1 MLTGRTIRYIPMI
14 LAFSAVL
21 TLGGCGDE
29 PRQAAIP
36 EVSVVVVKPEKV
48 ALTVELPG
56 RTSAFLVAD
65 VRPQVGGIIKK
76 RLFTEGGDVKAGQ
89 VLYQID
95 PSTYQTAYD
104 NAKAA
109 LSRAEA
115 NLTTTRLKAGRYK
128 DLIAIKAISQ
138 QEYDDIVALLKQAE
152 SDVAGN
158 KAAVENARINLAYT
172 RVTAPISGRI
182 GKSSVTVGALV
193 TANQPSSL
201 ALIQQLDP
209 MYVDVT
215 QSSSDLLRLKD
226 DIAKGKIKTGGANQA
241 KVRLILENGAQYS
254 QTGVLKFSD
263 VTVDQSTGS
272 VTLRTVFP
280 NKQQILLPGMFVQTI
295 IEEGVNEQAILIPQQ
310 AVYRDL
316 RGAAMV
322 MVVDAS
328 DKVEQRNI
336 TVGQT
341 FGDKWLVNEGLKPGE
356 RVVMEGR
363 MKLMPGATVKV
374 VPFEGDK
381 AKTAPAA
388 GPDSQSQK
396 QADGGK

>member
-1 MLTGRTIRYIPMI
+1 MLTGRRIRCIPVI
-14 LAFSAVL
+14 LAFSVAL
-21 TLGGCGDE
+21 SLGACGGGG
-29 PRQAAIP
+29 PKQVPVP
-36 EVSVVVVKPEKV
+36 EVSVVVVNPERV

-56 RTSAFLVAD
+56 RISAFLVAD

-76 RLFTEGGDVKAGQ
+76 RLFVEGSNVKAGQ

-95 PSTYQTAYD
+95 PSIYQAAYD
-104 NAKAA
+104 NARASLA
-109 LSRAEA
+109 RAEA
-115 NLTTTRLKAGRYK
+115 NLTTTKLKAGRYR

-158 KAAVENARINLAYT
+158 RAAVENAKINLAYT

-182 GKSSVTVGALV
+182 GKSSVTDGALV
-193 TANQPSSL
+193 TASQPSSL
-201 ALIQQLDP
+201 AVIQQLDP
-209 MYVDVT
+209 VYVDVT
-215 QSSSDLLRLKD
+215 QSSVDLLRLKD
-226 DIAKGKIKTGGANQA
+226 DIAKGKIRTGGANQA
-241 KVRLILENGAQYS
+241 RVRLILENGAQYS

-295 IEEGVNEQAILIPQQ
+295 IEEGVNEQAILVPQQ

-316 RGAAMV
+316 KGKAMV

-328 DKVEQRNI
+328 DKAEQRIIN
-336 TVGQT
+336 VGQT
-341 FGDKWLVNEGLKPGE
+341 IGDKWLVYEGLKPGD

-363 MKLMPGATVKV
+363 INAKPGAIVKV

-381 AKTAPAA
+381 SAA
-388 GPDSQSQK
+388 GPDSQSRK

>member
-1 MLTGRTIRYIPMI
+1 MIGRAIRYIPMI

-21 TLGGCGDE
+21 ALGGCGAE
-29 PRQAAIP
+29 PRQPAIP

-76 RLFTEGGDVKAGQ
+76 RLFVEGSNVKAGQ

-95 PSTYQTAYD
+95 PSTYQATYD
-104 NAKAA
+104 SARASLA
-109 LSRAEA
+109 RAEA
-115 NLTTTRLKAGRYK
+115 NLTTTKLKAGRYK

-193 TANQPSSL
+193 TANQASSL

-241 KVRLILENGAQYS
+241 RVRLILENGSQYS

-280 NKQQILLPGMFVQTI
+280 NRQQILLPGMFVQTI
-295 IEEGVNEQAILIPQQ
+295 IEEGVNEQAILVPQQ

-316 RGAAMV
+316 RGNAMV
-322 MVVDAS
+322 VVVDAA
-328 DKVEQRNI
+328 DKVEQRML

-341 FGDKWLVNEGLKPGE
+341 MGDKWLVYEGLKPGE

-363 MKLMPGATVKV
+363 MKLKPGATVKV
-374 VPFEGDK
+374 VPFEDK
-381 AKTAPAA
+381 KAGNGPAA
-388 GPDSQSQK
+388 TPDSQQQK

>member
-14 LAFSAVL
+14 LAFSAAL
-21 TLGGCGDE
+21 TLSACGSDG
-29 PRQAAIP
+29 PRQAPVP

-65 VRPQVGGIIKK
+65 VRPQVGGIITK
-76 RLFTEGGDVKAGQ
+76 RLFTEGSDVKAGQ

-95 PSTYQTAYD
+95 PSTYQATYD
-104 NAKAA
+104 SAKASLA
-109 LSRAEA
+109 RAEA

-138 QEYDDIVALLKQAE
+138 QEYDDIVASLKQAE

-209 MYVDVT
+209 VYVDVT
-215 QSSSDLLRLKD
+215 QSSADLLRLKD
-226 DIAKGKIKTGGANQA
+226 DISKGKIKTGGANQA
-241 KVRLILENGAQYS
+241 RVRLILENGAQYS

-263 VTVDQSTGS
+263 VTVDQTTGS

-310 AVYRDL
+310 AIYRDL
-316 RGAAMV
+316 RGEAMV
-322 MVVDAS
+322 VVVDAS

-341 FGDKWLVNEGLKPGE
+341 FGDKWLVHEGLKPGE

-363 MKLMPGATVKV
+363 MKLKPGMTVKAV
-374 VPFEGDK
+374 LFEE
-381 AKTAPAA
+381 AKTGPAA
-388 GPDSQSQK
+388 EAPK